1 MKFLAL
7 AQRQPKPILLLE
19 ALLLVLVIG
28 AIDWFT
34 GYEVTMALF
43 YGIPIMAVIWLCGP
57 KEGLLIA
64 ILCGITW
71 WWADILAG
79 HVYPRLWLAIWEPSV
94 RFVYFGFVAIGGAA
108 LKDKQSAAQ
117 ARIALLE
124 HSQRLEHEIIEIS
137 EREQRR
143 IGRDL
148 HDGLCQYLAA
158 IGCAAGGLRADLLQR
173 GMAKEAAI
181 AEELTELLRNS
192 VVQTRDLARGLVP
205 VPMDQA
211 GLAFALEELAATVS
225 RLQNIECR
233 FWAEGEVKVTNPS
246 AATHL
251 YRIAQEAVHNA
262 THHGRA
268 SQIRIELLA
277 HGNRAAMNVIDNGL
291 GISKTAHGATG
302 LGLNI
307 MMYRARLVGGRLVT
321 GEPTS
326 GGTVIT
332 CTFPQDPWLRT
343 EDDNEQAA

>member
-1 MKFLAL
+1 MKLLAL
-7 AQRQPKPILLLE
+7 VQRQPKPIPLLE
-19 ALLLVLVIG
+19 ALLLVLLIG
-28 AIDWFT
+28 TIDSLS
-34 GYEVTMALF
+34 GYEMTITLF
-43 YGIPIMAVIWLCGP
+43 YGIPIMATIWLCGP

-79 HVYPRLWLAIWEPSV
+79 HVYARPWLAVWEPTV
-94 RFVYFGFVAIGGAA
+94 RFVYFGFISLGGAA
-108 LKDKQSAAQ
+108 LKDKHSAVQ
-117 ARIALLE
+117 TRIALLE
-124 HSQRLEHEIIEIS
+124 HSHRLEQEIIEIS

-158 IGCAAGGLRADLLQR
+158 IGCAAGGLRADLLQQ

-181 AEELTELLRNS
+181 AEELTDLLRNS

-211 GLAFALEELAATVS
+211 GLAFALDELAATVS

-277 HGNRAAMNVIDNGL
+277 DGDRAAMNVIDNGL
-291 GISKTAHGATG
+291 GISKTTHGTTG

-307 MMYRARLVGGRLVT
+307 MIYRARLVGGHLAT
-321 GEPTS
+321 GEPKT

-332 CTFPQDPWLRT
+332 CTFPQDPWLRA
-343 EDDNEQAA
+343 EDEQAA